1 MKRLKKMPEKPMSN
15 AKIIPMLSCLLKRI
29 KETVS
34 EPIKEEQLRSV
45 KKGWRETAVTAAC
58 LLCAFCST
66 SASATDHDG
75 EAESRPVTSLYAI
88 EIGHRNVLATYLSP
102 LHYKGGSTT
111 LSGAWSKAM
120 PFSPEKA
127 IMHFDADLSFSSLL
141 NPAQTAK
148 MIGLYGSFNWG
159 MSWRHR
165 LPASI
170 QLTAGGTVGIE
181 GGAYYLLRNGN
192 NPVEAI
198 ANTSLSIRASLSRPI
213 RIGRLPVLLRDEVS
227 LPAFSVFF
235 SPEYGETY
243 YEIYLGNHKGLA
255 HAGWWGNNFRI
266 DNLLSATLDFGRT
279 AMTVGYRFDAYTQW
293 ACNLNTRVM
302 THSFVIGV
310 VPGGIGLKKRK
321 PRLPAETIYSIY

>member
-1 MKRLKKMPEKPMSN
+1 MKN
-15 AKIIPMLSCLLKRI
+15 KIIKIFLAGAGMILSAPTLYAGL
-29 KETVS
+29 
-34 EPIKEEQLRSV
+34 PAEEDEERGNIQTESYQ
-45 KKGWRETAVTAAC
+45 
-58 LLCAFCST
+58 
-66 SASATDHDG
+66 
-75 EAESRPVTSLYAI
+75 SRPVTGIYSL
-88 EIGHRNVLATYLSP
+88 EIGARDVLATYLSP
-102 LHYKGGSTT
+102 LHYTGRSTG
-111 LSGAWSKAM
+111 LSGSWCKAM

-127 IMHFDADLSFSSLL
+127 LMHFDTRFSFSSLH
-141 NPAQTAK
+141 NPAHTAT

-165 LPASI
+165 LPEEF
-170 QLTAGGTVGIE
+170 QLTLGGTIGIE

-198 ANTSLSIRASLSRPI
+198 ANTGLAIRGSLSRPI
-213 RIGRLPVLLRDEVS
+213 KIGRLPILLRDEVS
-227 LPAFSVFF
+227 LPFFGVFF

-279 AMTVGYRFDAYTQW
+279 SMTIGYRFEAYTQW
-293 ACNLNTRVM
+293 ACQLNTKIH

-321 PRLPAETIYSIY
+321 PHIPATTVYSLY